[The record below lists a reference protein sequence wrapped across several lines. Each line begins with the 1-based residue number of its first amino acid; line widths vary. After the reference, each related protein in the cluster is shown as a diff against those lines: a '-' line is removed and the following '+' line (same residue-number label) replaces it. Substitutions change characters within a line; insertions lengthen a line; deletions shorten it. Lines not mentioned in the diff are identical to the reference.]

1 MDVSGHASSCLH
13 TNADVYDTFFS
24 CELVIK
30 RPQTDSSLSSG
41 TQRVLL
47 GTLTPAPHHPKL
59 VAHLAIPLSLAAVN
73 ISASSSASRKSSF
86 SSSPPANTQEKPA
99 SEKAKLASGKEEQE
113 ANLELSVEELKDVT
127 TVTALWLV
135 VRESLGLGGI
145 HKARKN
151 AGDWRFTTPAA
162 LKRD

>member
-1 MDVSGHASSCLH
+1 
-13 TNADVYDTFFS
+13 
-24 CELVIK
+24 
-30 RPQTDSSLSSG
+30 
-41 TQRVLL
+41 LL

-59 VAHLAIPLSLAAVN
+59 VAHLAIPLSLASVD
-73 ISASSSASRKSSF
+73 ISDASSTPRTSF
-86 SSSPPANTQEKPA
+86 SSSIGPDKTDVDKAKESQQEKQ
-99 SEKAKLASGKEEQE
+99 SQHV
-113 ANLELSVEELKDVT
+113 ELSVEELKDVT